1 MRDAVG
7 GVVNIVLIS
16 LFMVV
21 IAGYMAFN
29 VSYVKAFK
37 VKNKI
42 IDLVEQYEG
51 KCYPTQN
58 PQCTKLIL
66 DYMDKIGYNTPVVNQ
81 GEFCKEDKYDCC
93 NKENGYC
100 IAIVNATS
108 SGSGS
113 TGDPKA
119 YFKVLT
125 QVNIDIPIIN
135 NVMPHMKVFQVTGD
149 TKVLKV
155 DKSLVK

>member
-7 GVVNIVLIS
+7 GVVNIFLIS

-51 KCYPTQN
+51 HCMPNEDKKCTQ
-58 PQCTKLIL
+58 LIE
-66 DYMDKIGYNTPVVNQ
+66 DYMTKIGYNTPVV
-81 GEFCKEDKYDCC
+81 EISDYVC
-93 NKENGYC
+93 NRQKGYC
-100 IAIVNATS
+100 IRKVEVNK
-108 SGSGS
+108 
-113 TGDPKA
+113 TGGGYTADPKA
-119 YFKVLT
+119 YYKIVT

-149 TKVLKV
+149 TKVMKV
-155 DKSLVK
+155 S

>member
-51 KCYPTQN
+51 RCMPDDAKCTS
-58 PQCTKLIL
+58 LIE
-66 DYMDKIGYNTPVVNQ
+66 DYMTKVGYNTPVIKPN
-81 GEFCKEDKYDCC
+81 GYCSEARDCC
-93 NKENGYC
+93 NEQKGYC
-100 IAIVNATS
+100 IDMVRVNEGE
-108 SGSGS
+108 SGG
-113 TGDPKA
+113 TADEKA
-119 YFKVLT
+119 YYKVLT

-149 TKVLKV
+149 TKVMKARARE
-155 DKSLVK
+155 